1 MSDTMTSGH
10 EPGNA
15 LSINEGADALAALR
29 EPPKKPQGSNEQPAD
44 AEELE
49 VEAQDGE
56 PEPQEAEG
64 ESEAQEEEESQ
75 IVEIT
80 LPNGAKINADEAA
93 KGYLRQDDYTR
104 KTQALSQKESQFQ
117 AQSAEYVKRLQG
129 VFSEVVSLLPKEP
142 DWAARVDEV
151 GADQALKEQ
160 IQWNSRQK
168 VLAQAQAEIQEQNK
182 AAMAQAQIKARE
194 TLLAGEFDPSW
205 KDPKTLSKAMEG
217 VSDYLASYGYGAEVL
232 TSLADP
238 NIAVIAEKARRY
250 DELQKVKP
258 EAKKMVKD
266 KPKPLKPNGRQH
278 ESSSERSNKQALNRF
293 HQTKTAEDG
302 MSALASLRLRQS
314 S

>member
-10 EPGNA
+10 VPESA
-15 LSINEGADALAALR
+15 LSELDGADALAGLR
-29 EPPKKPQGSNEQPAD
+29 EKLENPQSAKQSPQ
-44 AEELE
+44 AEEAEVADE
-49 VEAQDGE
+49 VEE
-56 PEPQEAEG
+56 PEPQEADG
-64 ESEAQEEEESQ
+64 ESEAQEDEESNV
-75 IVEIT
+75 VEIT
-80 LPNGAKINADEAA
+80 LPNGAKINAEEAA

-104 KTQALSQKESQFQ
+104 KTQELSAEKSRFQ
-117 AQSAEYVKRLQG
+117 AQSSEYVKRLQG

-160 IQWNSRQK
+160 IQWNARQK

-194 TLLAGEFDPSW
+194 ALLAGEFDASW
-205 KDPKTLSKAMEG
+205 KDPKALSKAMEG
-217 VSDYLASYGYGAEVL
+217 VSDYLSSYGYGAEIL

-238 NIAVIAEKARRY
+238 NIAIIAEKARRY

-278 ESSSERSNKQALNRF
+278 ESSSERTNKQALNRF

-302 MSALASLRLRQS
+302 LSALASLRLRQS